1 MWPEEDRPRGCGE
14 RLSTEGERNKR
25 IGGFEGMGERVEFET
40 RLEGQQKTV
49 GKLWRACCLSFAMI
63 SVSRR
68 VQVSGNE
75 SRIASRAQMRE
86 G

>member
-1 MWPEEDRPRGCGE
+1 M
-14 RLSTEGERNKR
+14 
-25 IGGFEGMGERVEFET
+25 GGKVEFET

-68 VQVSGNE
+68 AQVSGNE